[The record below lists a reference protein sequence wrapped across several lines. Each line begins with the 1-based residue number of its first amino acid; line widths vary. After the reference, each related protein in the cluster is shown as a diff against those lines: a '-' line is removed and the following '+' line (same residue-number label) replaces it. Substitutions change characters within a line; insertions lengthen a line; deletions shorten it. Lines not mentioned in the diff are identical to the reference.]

1 MQRIKTAVWLFG
13 IVFGLGFASGVA
25 AQSNETAGD
34 AAEAS
39 ETISQQNTPDGQ
51 SADSNTQSRPFI
63 STGLNSEALAAQ
75 RPDQAVW
82 LDTGSNGRVLG
93 LLEREAI
100 APAKGAVL
108 ILADEAQ
115 TADSELAG
123 ALRQPLTAAGWAAM
137 TLGLEAPPY
146 PVIRARS
153 LPPEPGT
160 PAQPEKTPEDVSGAE
175 PAEPPP
181 DSGSIMIDVMDK
193 VDLDQLRQDYR
204 EKLDTQVGAAVSHL
218 RGQGYQRVALVG
230 VGRGAAP
237 VARLAMNGIGKG
249 QGEPQALV
257 LVVPILDSAALET
270 LGGARTTDLRI
281 LDLQSSRV
289 FDSVANTRQS
299 TLQRTG
305 FRGYDQQQVAMAPR
319 PTALDARQVAS
330 RISAWLQRLFFP
342 EP

>member
-1 MQRIKTAVWLFG
+1 MQRIKAAVWIFG
-13 IVFGLGFASGVA
+13 VVFGLGFASGVA

-34 AAEAS
+34 AADAN
-39 ETISQQNTPDGQ
+39 ETASQQNTPDGKPAG
-51 SADSNTQSRPFI
+51 SKTKSRPFI

-82 LDTGSNGRVLG
+82 LDTGSHGRVVG
-93 LLEREAI
+93 LLEREAM

-108 ILADEAQ
+108 VVADEGQ

-123 ALRQPLTAAGWAAM
+123 ALRQPLAAAGWATM
-137 TLGLEAPPY
+137 TLGLELPPY

-153 LPPEPGT
+153 LPPEAGSPEPTEEAPVTGSET
-160 PAQPEKTPEDVSGAE
+160 ESGQP
-175 PAEPPP
+175 PAE
-181 DSGSIMIDVMDK
+181 SGSIMIDVIDEA
-193 VDLDQLRQDYR
+193 DLDQLREDYR
-204 EKLDTQVGAAVSHL
+204 EKLDTQVGAAISHL

-249 QGEPQALV
+249 QGEPQALIWAA
-257 LVVPILDSAALET
+257 PILDNAALET
-270 LGGARTTDLRI
+270 LGGARASDLRI
-281 LDLQSSRV
+281 LDLQSGRAS
-289 FDSVANTRQS
+289 DAAASTRLS
-299 TLQRTG
+299 TLRRAG

-319 PTALDARQVAS
+319 PTAKDARQVAS
-330 RISAWLQRLFFP
+330 RISAWLQRQFFP